1 MDMVSLAC
9 RDGTAGRPATP
20 GPFGRL
26 RHPGRLV
33 SLRADFIRGQG
44 LAARFFGMGCF
55 SLGLPTR
62 IRAASEATGE
72 SPGRGPRA
80 SKSAHPLLLR
90 TRRTGRTGRTGRTE
104 RKERLWTGGG
114 AGFLSLERRLQ
125 VDIPVRVPGLPQ
137 GAGRPSGPSPA
148 PPVPLLE
155 SRGRLRSG
163 CLPWRPAVGSGGRVA
178 PLHQAPALALAEPMA
193 QAARGAERWTGSV
206 GLSPAPPRPAP
217 PSPAPHC
224 TALRAQH
231 RPAPHRA
238 APPRRVRPTRTT
250 TPSAHPPPTSSDP
263 PRGGVLNDRQ
273 SPTSTTTVIQTNF
286 QA

>member
-80 SKSAHPLLLR
+80 SKLAYPLLLR

-163 CLPWRPAVGSGGRVA
+163 CLPWRPAVGSGRPVA

-217 PSPAPHC
+217 PSTAPHS
-224 TALRAQH
+224 TAPLRAPSTAPPLPAACDPPGPQRPQLTGH
-231 RPAPHRA
+231 QRAPTRPA
-238 APPRRVRPTRTT
+238 VE
-250 TPSAHPPPTSSDP
+250 
-263 PRGGVLNDRQ
+263 
-273 SPTSTTTVIQTNF
+273 F
-286 QA
+286 